1 MAFAIPMIAVGAL
14 VYGVLPVQA
23 IALIL
28 GIVILSSIP
37 IRHWAKSREIKAGK
51 RTLGLVGGTYGFLAG
66 ASIGSGMLLAPFMLG
81 YGLTKEA
88 FVATMA
94 AIALTTNLTRIAV
107 FGGTQLLDAHY
118 LLMGV
123 LVGLAMIP
131 GNWIGRTFLRRMAP
145 GTHSRLIDLFAAIG
159 GLNFLYLAA
168 TS

>member
-1 MAFAIPMIAVGAL
+1 
-14 VYGVLPVQA
+14 
-23 IALIL
+23 
-28 GIVILSSIP
+28 
-37 IRHWAKSREIKAGK
+37 
-51 RTLGLVGGTYGFLAG
+51 
-66 ASIGSGMLLAPFMLG
+66 MLLAPFMLG

-145 GTHSRLIDLFAAIG
+145 GTHGRLIDLFAAIG